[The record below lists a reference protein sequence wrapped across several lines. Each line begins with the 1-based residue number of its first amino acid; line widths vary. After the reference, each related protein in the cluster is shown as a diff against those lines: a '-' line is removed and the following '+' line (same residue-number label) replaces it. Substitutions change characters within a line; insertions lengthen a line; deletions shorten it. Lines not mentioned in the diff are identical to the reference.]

1 MPLVKVGPLEALPP
15 GSVAEVE
22 AGGATYAICNFEG
35 ELHCLQGACPH
46 AGGPLGQG
54 TLNGTLL
61 TCPWHGWEFDCRS
74 GVNDFDEDVQLETFP
89 VVVQDQNIFIET
101 L

>member
-1 MPLVKVGPLEALPP
+1 MPLLKVGPLEALPP

-22 AGGATYAICNFEG
+22 TGGATYAICNFEG
-35 ELHCLQGACPH
+35 ELHCLQGSCPH

-89 VVVQDQNIFIET
+89 VVVQDRNIFIET

>member
-1 MPLVKVGPLEALPP
+1 MPLVKVGPLDALPP

-35 ELHCLQGACPH
+35 ELHCLQGSCPH